1 MKMFK
6 FKRYDSGL
14 REFYIGKTCVFK
26 YRNLIK
32 GAIYSFRAIRA
43 ELAQLKGLKQDLIN
57 AKNEIKGHTSWAV
70 SRQIPEGIQSKEG
83 IYYFQS
89 LLRRSYVS
97 GKYYSLFYDFRAR
110 STRGEELVFID
121 GGAHAG
127 VFSDVVLACGGH
139 CYAFE
144 PNVYLASFLKELYKN
159 NDKISVYQQALGI
172 ENKKAMFY
180 NPGDDLVSQGA
191 GVVKIESWG
200 HKDAYEVEIINF
212 CEFLQNLISKH
223 GKITLVKLD
232 IEGAEFEILEQIIHQ
247 KLYKHIEYIM
257 AETHER
263 AFSDGAL
270 KMQRLKNLIESN
282 RIKNIYLDWI

>member
-1 MKMFK
+1 MFK
-6 FKRYDSGL
+6 FKRYNSGL

-32 GAIYSFRAIRA
+32 GAIYSFRKIRA
-43 ELAQLKGLKQDLIN
+43 DLERVR
-57 AKNEIKGHTSWAV
+57 NEINGHSSWLKFELLEA
-70 SRQIPEGIQSKEG
+70 IQAKEG
-83 IYYFQS
+83 IYHFQT
-89 LLRRSYVS
+89 LLRRSYVA

-110 STRGEELVFID
+110 ASRGEELIFID

-172 ENKKAMFY
+172 ENKKTIFY
-180 NPGDDLVSQGA
+180 NPGDDLVSQGG
-191 GVVKIESWG
+191 GVVKLEAWWG
-200 HKDAYEVEIINF
+200 QKDAYEVEIIDF
-212 CEFLQNLISKH
+212 CEFLQKLISKH
-223 GKITLVKLD
+223 GKITLIKLD

-247 KLYKHIEYIM
+247 KLYKHVEYIM

-263 AFSDGAL
+263 AFSDGDE

-282 RIKNIYLDWI
+282 HIENIYLDWI